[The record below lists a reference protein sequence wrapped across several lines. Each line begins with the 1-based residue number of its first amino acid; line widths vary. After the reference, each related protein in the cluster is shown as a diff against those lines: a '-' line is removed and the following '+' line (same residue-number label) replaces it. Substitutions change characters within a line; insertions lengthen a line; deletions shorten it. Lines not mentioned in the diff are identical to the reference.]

1 MILQCIPDIS
11 PLNPLSGILPL
22 VFVLIISMIREGIE
36 DYRRYLDDRAANS
49 QPVRVLTNSP
59 QEEAQRQ
66 AKLQQQKEQIKKNNP
81 EFQLNF
87 PSCYEIAKAQD
98 LSVGQVVLLFED
110 EIFPA
115 DLILLGSSDK
125 DNKAYIETAML
136 DGEKNLKKREIN
148 PIINALSRYDRFVFH
163 GKVVCESPTHELD
176 RFGGVISSRNMKVAI
191 SEKQCLMKGAKLKS
205 TDWVTA
211 VVTYTGKETKLMLNS
226 STGRLKQSRIEKI
239 MNQLIIFILFV
250 QIFLCLVTAII
261 AAIYQYKYAEK
272 HCYLHFH
279 ERAGIV
285 FIINFFS
292 YFLLL
297 NTLIPISLVVTIE
310 VVKFIHIFLMEW
322 DIFSYKNSRFLKVS
336 TCTIIEELG
345 QVRYIFSDKTGT
357 LTSNKMELKALR
369 IYNMNYGDHSFHEPN
384 TQTRKRRLSKRIT
397 NDLEFG
403 FSDDIM
409 TDHLSTHNP
418 LDSTI
423 PYLLT
428 TTNGHSYELKSEK
441 SRIEEFL
448 KLLSTCHDVSS
459 TAIPESEYRAY
470 SGQSPDE
477 VCLVDAAQR
486 LGSKFLDNRTNTL
499 TIKQYLHSDPLSPNT
514 EKEIKVQ
521 LLYSMPFTSKR
532 ARMSVIIRDEDGT
545 LKLYCKG
552 SDERLKKLLKASEE
566 EKSTDPILV
575 ETDNYLDAAAT
586 KGLRTLYM
594 GMKVLDEEEY
604 KTWAAK
610 MDELERFIPDNEAE
624 AAKKKEDI
632 EDLMED
638 MEKGQTYLGASV
650 VEDKLQD
657 NVENTIYNLGKAGV
671 QVWMITGDKMGTA
684 KSIGLSCKMFTV
696 GDMNII
702 EIGEKYI
709 SKKQQI
715 IDGKPTETDFIDED
729 QILYDMNLQVTEA
742 NIQGKKLGLLIT
754 GTLVE
759 YMVKSV
765 KSKERFITFA
775 KTFTAVVC
783 CRTTASQKAAVVR
796 AMKEACPG
804 EITLSIGD
812 GGNDVPMINEAHVGV
827 GIYGKEGMQ
836 AAQAA
841 DFAVGE
847 FQVLWN
853 LLMLH
858 GRVAYIRIAELIL
871 YFFYKNVVFTMP
883 QFFYAFYCFY
893 SGQSLYDDW
902 YIVCYNL
909 VFTSIPLGL
918 KALFE
923 IDVHHIKD
931 NKLPLNRVYP
941 YLYYQGQGNQIFN
954 TKSMLF
960 YLGYGFSHSLIAFF
974 LPLAFVWNTIIA
986 EDGKTAD
993 YCIFSLMSM
1002 TTTVIV
1008 VTLKLFNYQR
1018 FFNWINIVGFA
1029 IFGFGVYILVQWLSH
1044 ISSIFKVYRSI
1055 KTLYSS
1061 PIYYLSVLAC
1071 CCLIYSFDH
1080 FMTVWYFHTKATP
1093 NDFCRL
1099 WTTCF
1104 NPADTEENLKRLKK
1118 LDAMTRGNILPNV
1131 PPCDDIKELS

>member
-1 MILQCIPDIS
+1 M
-11 PLNPLSGILPL
+11 
-22 VFVLIISMIREGIE
+22 VREGIE

-49 QPVRVLTNSP
+49 QPVRVLTNVP
-59 QEEAQRQ
+59 QEQ
-66 AKLQQQKEQIKKNNP
+66 AKLEQQKEQMKKIYP
-81 EFQLNF
+81 EFQVGF
-87 PSCYEIAKAQD
+87 PGCYEIVKAQD
-98 LSVGQVVLLFED
+98 LIVGQVVLLFED
-110 EIFPA
+110 DIFPA

-136 DGEKNLKKREIN
+136 DGEKNLKKREVN
-148 PIINALSRYDRFVFH
+148 PTINALSRHDRFVFH

-176 RFGGVISSRNMKVAI
+176 RFGGVILSRNVKMPI
-191 SEKQCLMKGAKLKS
+191 SDKQCLMKGAKLKS

-211 VVTYTGKETKLMLNS
+211 VVAYTGRETKLMLNS
-226 STGRLKQSRIEKI
+226 SSGRLKQSRIEKM
-239 MNQLIIFILFV
+239 MNQLIILILLI
-250 QIFLCLVTAII
+250 QIFLCLI
-261 AAIYQYKYAEK
+261 AAILAAVFQYKYSKE
-272 HCYLHFH
+272 HYYLKFDDKS
-279 ERAGIV
+279 GLV

-322 DIFSYKNSRFLKVS
+322 DVFCYRNTRFLKVS

-345 QVRYIFSDKTGT
+345 QVRYVFSDKTGT

-369 IYNMNYGDHSFHEPN
+369 IYNVNYGDQSFYESSSAPLK
-384 TQTRKRRLSKRIT
+384 RKLSKRIT

-403 FSDDIM
+403 FSDDMM
-409 TDHLSTHNP
+409 TGHLSTHNP
-418 LDSTI
+418 PDSDTQYSVI
-423 PYLLT
+423 T
-428 TTNGHSYELKSEK
+428 SNGRSYELRSEK

-448 KLLSTCHDVSS
+448 KLLATCHDVSS
-459 TAIPESEYRAY
+459 TVIPESEYRLY

-486 LGSKFLDNRTNTL
+486 LGSSFLDNRTNTL
-499 TIKQYLHSDPLSPNT
+499 TIRQAFQPNSG
-514 EKEIKVQ
+514 KEINVQ

-532 ARMSVIIRDEDGT
+532 ARMSVIIRDEDRT

-552 SDERLKKLLKASEE
+552 SDERLKKLLKVSEE
-566 EKSTDPILV
+566 VKRTDPVLV
-575 ETDNYLDAAAT
+575 ETDRYLDAAAT
-586 KGLRTLYM
+586 KGFRTLYM

-604 KTWAAK
+604 NEWAAK
-610 MDELERFIPDNEAE
+610 MDELERFVPDNEAE
-624 AAKKKEDI
+624 AEKKKADI
-632 EDLMED
+632 EELMEA

-684 KSIGLSCKMFTV
+684 RSIGLSCQMFTV
-696 GDMNII
+696 GDMDII
-702 EIGEKYI
+702 EIGEKYVT
-709 SKKQQI
+709 KKQQI
-715 IDGKPTETDFIDED
+715 VDGKPTETDYIDED
-729 QILYDMNLQVTEA
+729 QILADIDVQVTEA
-742 NIQGKKLGLLIT
+742 NNKGKKLGLLIT

-759 YMVKSV
+759 YMVKSY
-765 KSKERFITFA
+765 KSKQKFISFA
-775 KTFTAVVC
+775 KTCTAVVC

-796 AMKEACPG
+796 AMKDACPG

-853 LLMLH
+853 LLMIH
-858 GRVAYIRIAELIL
+858 GRIAYIRIAELIL

-883 QFFYAFYCFY
+883 QFFYAFFCFF
-893 SGQSLYDDW
+893 SGQSFYDDW

-923 IDVHHIKD
+923 TDVHHIKD
-931 NKLPLNRVYP
+931 NMLPLNRVYP

-954 TKSMLF
+954 TKAMIF
-960 YLGYGFSHSLIAFF
+960 YLVYGLFHSCVTFF
-974 LPLAFVWNTIIA
+974 LPLAFVWNIIIT
-986 EDGKTAD
+986 EDGKTPD
-993 YCIFSLMSM
+993 YCIFGLISM

-1008 VTLKLFNYQR
+1008 VTLKLFNFER
-1018 FFNWINIVGFA
+1018 FFSWINIIGFA
-1029 IFGFGVYILVQWLSH
+1029 IFGFGLYIIVQWSSQF
-1044 ISSIFKVYRSI
+1044 SSIFKVYRSI

-1061 PIYYLSVLAC
+1061 PVYYLSVLVC
-1071 CCLIYSFDH
+1071 CCLIYSVDH
-1080 FMTVWYFHTKATP
+1080 FIAVWNFHVNATP

-1099 WTTCF
+1099 WTTRF
-1104 NPADTEENLKRLKK
+1104 NPVDTEENLKRLKK
-1118 LDAMTRGNILPNV
+1118 LDAITRGTVLSNIPLSADV
-1131 PPCDDIKELS
+1131 KEAS